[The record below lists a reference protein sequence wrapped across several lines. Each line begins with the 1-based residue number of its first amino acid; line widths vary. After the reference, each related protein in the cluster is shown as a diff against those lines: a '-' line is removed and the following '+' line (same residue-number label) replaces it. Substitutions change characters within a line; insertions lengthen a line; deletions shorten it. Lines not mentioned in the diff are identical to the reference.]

1 MYSTQQ
7 IIEIITEKLQ
17 LWLETAIKMLPNLA
31 LAILF
36 LGLFYI
42 IGKILRRITGR
53 VLKKFSDNIAVN
65 QMISQTVFVI
75 LFCIGIFT
83 ALEILELE
91 KTVTSL
97 LAGAGILGLAFGFAF
112 QDIAS
117 NFMSGVLIAFRK
129 PYKINDVIEIDGH
142 LGTVKKINLRTTSI
156 ENFSG
161 QEVILPNKNMFTST
175 LTNYCTTGAR
185 RLEIRVG
192 VSYSDDLE
200 NVEKIARGVLEKV
213 ENRISEKPVG
223 FYFQEF
229 GDSSINF
236 LAFVWVKYPAQPDYL
251 ETKHRIIMA
260 LKKAFD
266 ENDISIPFPIR
277 TLEIDVE
284 QMKKITQS

>member
-7 IIEIITEKLQ
+7 IIEIITQKLQ
-17 LWLETAIKMLPNLA
+17 VWLETAIKMLPNLA
-31 LAILF
+31 LAVLF

-42 IGKILRRITGR
+42 IGKVLRRVTDR

-75 LFCIGIFT
+75 LFCIGIFA
-83 ALEILELE
+83 ALEILELD

-129 PYKINDVIEIDGH
+129 PYKINEVIEIDGH

-156 ENFSG
+156 ENFRG
-161 QEVILPNKNMFTST
+161 QEVILPNKNIFTST

-185 RLEIRVG
+185 RLEVEVG
-192 VSYSDDLE
+192 VSYDDDLE
-200 NVEKIARGVLEKV
+200 KVEKIAREVLESV
-213 ENRISEKPVG
+213 DNRISEKPVG
-223 FYFQEF
+223 FYFREF

-236 LAFVWVKYPAQPDYL
+236 LAFIWVKYPGQPNYF
-251 ETKHRIIMA
+251 ETKHRIIIA

-266 ENDISIPFPIR
+266 EHNITIPFPIR
-277 TLEIDVE
+277 TLEVDVE
-284 QMKKITQS
+284 KMQEVIQS